1 MVTLVRGDYLMGS
14 EYILEANNITKRF
27 PGVTALSEVDLRI
40 KKGEIHGLVG
50 ENGAGK
56 STLIKI
62 IAGYHKPDKGS
73 IVFDGVKRTKI
84 NPKISEKLGLQ
95 VIYQEL
101 NSFNELT
108 VAENI
113 FVGNQTMISDRK
125 FVDWKKM
132 NTKAKEV
139 LSWLGV
145 EIDPRKKVVN
155 LSVADK
161 QIIEIARAV
170 YKNSKLIVMD
180 EPTAALSNEAT
191 EKLFEIIN
199 SCQKQGVSILYI
211 SHRLEEIFEITD
223 RVTVL
228 RNGEKIK
235 TLNTNETNKD
245 DVVRF
250 MVGKD
255 LERKKFKRS
264 KYNKNDNVLSVKN
277 LEVKGI
283 LRNISFDIHGGEV
296 LGIYGLVGSGKAE
309 LSSALFGILKLDK
322 GKFYLNNEKI
332 KIDHPNKAKKL
343 GVGLIPFERKT
354 EGLALEKN
362 IDENITVT
370 NIESLGNRFLID
382 KKIEQEKVNKWVK
395 ELNIQAPN
403 IHTKVKTLSGGN
415 QQKIVVAK
423 WLECKTDFLILN
435 EPTRGIDVGAKDE
448 IYNLIDDQRKK
459 RKGIVIISSE
469 LPEILSMSDR
479 ILVMNK
485 GEIKA
490 EFSAEEANKE
500 KLVSSAV

>member
-1 MVTLVRGDYLMGS
+1 MGS
-14 EYILEANNITKRF
+14 EYILKTENITKKF
-27 PGVTALSEVDLRI
+27 PGVTALNDVDLSL

-62 IAGYHKPDKGS
+62 IAGYHQPDKGS
-73 IVFDGVKRTKI
+73 IYFDGTEKTI
-84 NPKISEKLGLQ
+84 LNPKISEKLGIQ

-113 FVGNQTMISDRK
+113 FIGNQKMMSERK
-125 FVDWKKM
+125 FVDWKKL
-132 NTKAKEV
+132 NTKAKEI

-145 EIDPRKKVVN
+145 EIDPRRKVGN

-170 YKNSKLIVMD
+170 YKNSKIIIMD

-199 SCQKQGVSILYI
+199 SCQKQGVTILYI
-211 SHRLEEIFEITD
+211 SHRLEEIFNITD

-228 RNGEKIK
+228 RNGKKIK
-235 TLNTNETNKD
+235 TLATNETSKD
-245 DVVRF
+245 DIVKL
-250 MVGKD
+250 MVGKE
-255 LERKKFKRS
+255 LKRNKFKNS
-264 KYNKNDNVLSVKN
+264 KTNKNANVLSVKN

-283 LRNISFDIHGGEV
+283 LHNISFDIHGGEV

-309 LSSALFGILKLDK
+309 LSNALFGILKLDK
-322 GKFYLNNEKI
+322 GEFYLNDKKI
-332 KIDHPNKAKKL
+332 KINHPYKAKKIGL
-343 GVGLIPFERKT
+343 GLIPFERKT

-362 IDENITVT
+362 VKENITVT
-370 NIESLGNRFLID
+370 NIDSLGKRFLINNR
-382 KKIEQEKVNKWVK
+382 IEKEKVNRWVD
-395 ELNIQAPN
+395 ELDIQAPS
-403 IHTKVKTLSGGN
+403 ISTKVNTLSGGN

-423 WLECKTDFLILN
+423 WLECKTNFLILN
-435 EPTRGIDVGAKDE
+435 EPTRGIDVGAKEE

-459 RKGIVIISSE
+459 GKGIVIISSE

-485 GEIKA
+485 GKIKA

-500 KLVSSAV
+500 KLVSFAV